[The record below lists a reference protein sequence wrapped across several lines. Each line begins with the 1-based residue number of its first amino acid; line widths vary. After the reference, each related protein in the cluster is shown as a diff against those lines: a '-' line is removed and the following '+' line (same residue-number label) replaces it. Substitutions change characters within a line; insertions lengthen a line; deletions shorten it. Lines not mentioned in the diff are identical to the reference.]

1 MRKIVSTDIFKFAK
15 LIKAMNLK
23 EQLKGLFV
31 KAEKSEDIPRLAREQ
46 GVTFLGMI
54 IEDLSNPEVEP
65 LIYEMVADLGEV
77 TIEELRAMELKP
89 FLALI
94 GDIWKEIKTTMTFEE
109 IKSFFR

>member
-1 MRKIVSTDIFKFAK
+1 MRKIISSDIFKFAR
-15 LIKAMNLK
+15 LVKAMNLK

-31 KAEKSEDIPRLAREQ
+31 KADKAEDVPKLAQEQ

-54 IEDLSNPEVEP
+54 IEDLGNPEVEP
-65 LIYEMVADLGEV
+65 LIYEMVADLGETTV
-77 TIEELRAMELKP
+77 EELKTMEIKT

-109 IKSFFR
+109 IKSFFC

>member
-23 EQLKGLFV
+23 DQLKGLFV
-31 KAEKSEDIPRLAREQ
+31 KADSSEDIPRLAKEQ

-54 IEDLSNPEVEP
+54 VEDLSNPEVES
-65 LIYEMVADLGEV
+65 LIYDMAADLGEV
-77 TIEELRAMELKP
+77 TVEELKGMELKH

-94 GDIWKEIKTTMTFEE
+94 GDIWKEVKATMTFEE